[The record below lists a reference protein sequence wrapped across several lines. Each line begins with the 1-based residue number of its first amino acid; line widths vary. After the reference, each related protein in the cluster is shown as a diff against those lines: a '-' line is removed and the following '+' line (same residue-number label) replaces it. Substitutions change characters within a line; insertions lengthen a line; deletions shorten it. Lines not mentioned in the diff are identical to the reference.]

1 MKKPVR
7 PGPTLLG
14 LMLLGIAWAR
24 PASGQSEAPIA
35 PLAPEPPPAASET
48 ALLRPGETVTLRV
61 RQVIPCDGLTP
72 GERLLSGRPAIM
84 PGDRVVAEDVRPG
97 VHPPA
102 LIGGTIVH
110 IAPPKRFAKPGRVT
124 LELGQLVQAAPGRS
138 ELVPWVFDLEDRRF
152 NVQMRRRLMLALF
165 AAEGAGIGASL
176 GAQAGPSNPA
186 YLGLGA
192 GVGLAHGHWIRQ
204 PDARA
209 RGEPGTRRHLQ
220 DHRRHAVVSAPRP
233 VAAALAS
240 PRAGPGEA
248 HEGARTMSRAWPV
261 IALSVAAVLAST
273 GCERPAVAPAGDL
286 PPAYT
291 RDKILDPKLAEVA
304 RAFIAWA
311 GEQKVQ
317 AGAVFGRVEV
327 LPPAPTLL
335 PYGIGTYQKQLRLPA
350 ILITG
355 PGWRA
360 LAADD
365 REALAA
371 RAFQELSRLL
381 ESTASASGVRAT
393 VTVQTPQGLELCWIN
408 TLEPGRKL
416 LHGEDE

>member
-1 MKKPVR
+1 
-7 PGPTLLG
+7 
-14 LMLLGIAWAR
+14 
-24 PASGQSEAPIA
+24 
-35 PLAPEPPPAASET
+35 
-48 ALLRPGETVTLRV
+48 
-61 RQVIPCDGLTP
+61 
-72 GERLLSGRPAIM
+72 
-84 PGDRVVAEDVRPG
+84 
-97 VHPPA
+97 
-102 LIGGTIVH
+102 
-110 IAPPKRFAKPGRVT
+110 
-124 LELGQLVQAAPGRS
+124 
-138 ELVPWVFDLEDRRF
+138 
-152 NVQMRRRLMLALF
+152 
-165 AAEGAGIGASL
+165 
-176 GAQAGPSNPA
+176 
-186 YLGLGA
+186 
-192 GVGLAHGHWIRQ
+192 
-204 PDARA
+204 
-209 RGEPGTRRHLQ
+209 
-220 DHRRHAVVSAPRP
+220 
-233 VAAALAS
+233 
-240 PRAGPGEA
+240 
-248 HEGARTMSRAWPV
+248 MSRAWPA
-261 IALSVAAVLAST
+261 IALAVAFLLASS
-273 GCERPAVAPAGDL
+273 GCDQRIVAPAGDL

-365 REALAA
+365 REALAS

-381 ESTASASGVRAT
+381 ESTASASAVRAT

-408 TLEPGRKL
+408 NLEPGRKL

>member
-1 MKKPVR
+1 MRKPVR
-7 PGPTLLG
+7 PGSTLLA
-14 LMLLGIAWAR
+14 LMLLGVAWAR
-24 PASGQSEAPIA
+24 PASAQSEAPIA

-72 GERLLSGRPAIM
+72 GERLLSGRPAIR
-84 PGDRVVAEDVRPG
+84 PGDRVVAEVVRPG

-192 GVGLAHGHWIRQ
+192 GVGLLTGIGYASLMPGRE
-204 PDARA
+204 ASL
-209 RGEPGTRRHLQ
+209 EPGDTFRITVGTLSYRPL
-220 DHRRHAVVSAPRP
+220 AP

-240 PRAGPGEA
+240 PCAGPGEA
-248 HEGARTMSRAWPV
+248 HEGARPMSRAWPV
-261 IALSVAAVLAST
+261 IALAVAAVLAST
-273 GCERPAVAPAGDL
+273 GCGRRAEVTAGDL

-304 RAFIAWA
+304 RAFTAWA
-311 GEQKVQ
+311 GEQKAQ
-317 AGAVFGRVEV
+317 AGAVFGSVEV

-355 PGWRA
+355 PGWRT

-381 ESTASASGVRAT
+381 ESSASASAVRAT
-393 VTVQTPQGLELCWIN
+393 VTIQTPQGLELCWIN
-408 TLEPGRKL
+408 DLEPGRKL